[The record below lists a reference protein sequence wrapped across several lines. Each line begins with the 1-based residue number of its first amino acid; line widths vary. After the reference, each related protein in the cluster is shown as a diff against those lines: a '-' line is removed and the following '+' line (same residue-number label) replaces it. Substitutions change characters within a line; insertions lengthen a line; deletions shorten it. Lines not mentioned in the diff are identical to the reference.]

1 VLARLAA
8 LIAHE
13 LPSARRWSGPDTWRG
28 PLAAQV
34 DDDLRLVAHLL
45 ADAVDELRRLELTLD
60 IDPR

>member
-1 VLARLAA
+1 MLARLAA

-28 PLAAQV
+28 PLADQV
-34 DDDLRLVAHLL
+34 DDDLHVVAHLL
-45 ADAVDELRRLELTLD
+45 YDAVDELRRLELTLD

>member
-13 LPSARRWSGPDTWRG
+13 LPAARRWSSSETWRG
-28 PLAAQV
+28 PLADQV

-45 ADAVDELRRLELTLD
+45 SDAVDELRRDVVAAT